1 MSNISEKQYD
11 QLKPWFKL
19 KATEFNQLGYDN
31 IQVDDIYRYFKEFS
45 WKHTVPPHYY
55 QQIRDIMKTTV
66 NHYFDFV
73 ALEAQVYKVSSL
85 DEINFDDIL

>member
-45 WKHTVPPHYY
+45 WKHTVPLHYY

-85 DEINFDDIL
+85 DEINFDDFL

>member
-1 MSNISEKQYD
+1 MPAISEKQYD
-11 QLKPWFKL
+11 QLEPWFKL
-19 KATEFNQLGYDN
+19 KATEFNKLGYEN

-45 WKHTVPPHYY
+45 WKNTVPPNYS
-55 QQIRDIMKTTV
+55 QQIRDIIKTTV

-85 DEINFDDIL
+85 DEINFDDFL